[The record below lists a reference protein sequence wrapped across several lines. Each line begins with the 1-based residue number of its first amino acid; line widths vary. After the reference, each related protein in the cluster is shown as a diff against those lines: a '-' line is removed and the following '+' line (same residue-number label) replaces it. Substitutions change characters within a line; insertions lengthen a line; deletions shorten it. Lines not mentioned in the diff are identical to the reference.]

1 MFTVCMLIV
10 LNIIYLLII
19 IYKIGT
25 TKEINIKNRT
35 YYYYNEIIDLDEFDE
50 SKIKVDKK
58 DFNGIDIYYLAYE
71 YKKKITERNIIKSV
85 NPLYLRI
92 VDIKGQFEKGKDDA
106 WYLVI
111 SDKDYV
117 YKKLVD
123 IFESIKN
130 EIIEKTWDALEY
142 DKDYMKIKF
151 ESNNIFPTDKDVN
164 IHLSTIV
171 IRAIFAKDGKYYPQL
186 SLDGGL
192 YENVSV

>member
-1 MFTVCMLIV
+1 M
-10 LNIIYLLII
+10 NIG
-19 IYKIGT
+19 KNT
-25 TKEINIKNRT
+25 TEC
-35 YYYYNEIIDLDEFDE
+35 
-50 SKIKVDKK
+50 
-58 DFNGIDIYYLAYE
+58 
-71 YKKKITERNIIKSV
+71 NIIKRV

-92 VDIKGQFEKGKDDA
+92 VDIKGQFEKGKDNA

-111 SDKDYV
+111 SDKGDV

-164 IHLSTIV
+164 IHLATIV
-171 IRAIFAKDGKYYPQL
+171 IRDIFAKDGKYYPQL
-186 SLDGGL
+186 FLNGGL
-192 YENVSV
+192 YKNVSV